1 MTLQSRNAT
10 HQSPLKIV
18 SCLRSLRG
26 IAPVLFAASV
36 LTNPLAIDQVAARQA
51 SPDTRGSSRAD
62 PTAEQEPR
70 QYTYRVINAYPHD
83 HGAFTQGLVY
93 ENGFLYEGTGLY
105 GRSSLREVVP
115 ETGEVTRIQP
125 LESRYFGEG
134 ITIFGNRIIQLTWV
148 ARTGFVYNRQTFE
161 RLRSFTYSTEGWGI
175 THDGRRL
182 IVSDGSPNLYFRD
195 PDTFEEVGRVEVR
208 DNMGPVTRLNE
219 LEYVEGEIYANVWES
234 DLIARI
240 APESGRVVGWIDL
253 AGLLPGRERMGTDA
267 ALNGIAYD
275 GDGKRLFVTGKR
287 WPKLFEIEVV
297 PGVRSR

>member
-1 MTLQSRNAT
+1 MTSLSKSGTQHLFFPR
-10 HQSPLKIV
+10 SP
-18 SCLRSLRG
+18 CLRHLPGIILSLC
-26 IAPVLFAASV
+26 AASL
-36 LTNPLAIDQVAARQA
+36 LTSPLAIDQIAARQA
-51 SPDTRGSSRAD
+51 SPDRRASSHAD
-62 PTAEQEPR
+62 SSAGWKPR
-70 QYTYRVINAYPHD
+70 SYTYRVMNVYPHD

-93 ENGFLYEGTGLY
+93 EDGFLYEGTGLY
-105 GRSSLREVVP
+105 GRSSLREVVL

-148 ARTGFVYNRQTFE
+148 ARTGFVYNRETFE
-161 RLRSFTYSTEGWGI
+161 RLRSFTYSSEGWGI

-182 IVSDGSPNLYFRD
+182 IVSDGTPTLYFRD

-219 LEYVEGEIYANVWES
+219 LEYIEGEIYANVWES

-240 APESGRVVGWIDL
+240 DPESGRVVGWIDL
-253 AGLLPGRERMGTDA
+253 AGLMSGRERLGADA

-275 GDGKRLFVTGKR
+275 GYRKRLFVTGKR

-297 PGVRSR
+297 RRKE

>member
-1 MTLQSRNAT
+1 MNLQSLNGTRNLFFPL
-10 HQSPLKIV
+10 SPR
-18 SCLRSLRG
+18 LRHLPGVILSLC
-26 IAPVLFAASV
+26 VAAL
-36 LTNPLAIDQVAARQA
+36 LTTPLAIDQVAARQA
-51 SPDTRGSSRAD
+51 SQDRRAPSQAD
-62 PTAEQEPR
+62 STAGQVPR
-70 QYTYRVINAYPHD
+70 RYTYRVINAYPHD

-93 ENGFLYEGTGLY
+93 EDGFLYEGTGLY
-105 GRSSLREVVP
+105 GRSSLRKVVL

-134 ITIFGNRIIQLTWV
+134 ITIFGNRVIQLTWV
-148 ARTGFVYNRQTFE
+148 ARTGFVYNRETFE
-161 RLRSFTYSTEGWGI
+161 RVRSFTYSSEGWGI

-182 IVSDGSPNLYFRD
+182 IVSDGTPTLYFRD

-219 LEYVEGEIYANVWES
+219 LEYVDGEVYANVWES

-253 AGLLPGRERMGTDA
+253 TGLMPGRERLGADA

-275 GDGKRLFVTGKR
+275 GDRRRLFVTGKR

-297 PGVRSR
+297 PGKE